1 MPALHAMRPTAAA
14 APAVCEHARRQ
25 AGGADAPRGRASQRR
40 RTQQQAHGALAE
52 QAGAEQLHAVAPRAR
67 DKILQDRRARAAH
80 SALGGRCGAAL
91 APAAAPAALGALHA
105 CTPGAGL
112 QAFVSQGR
120 SARARLNRN
129 FETVHAYVFE
139 GKGRRTCIAALHAM
153 TISLVDMQLAAAC
166 GALSATLSAQA
177 GGPLAK
183 ARALRPAATGCCQQA
198 SSTDSRRSAVDLR
211 SKGDPG

>member
-80 SALGGRCGAAL
+80 SALGGRCGAAV

-105 CTPGAGL
+105 CIPGAGL
-112 QAFVSQGR
+112 QASVSQGGPPGCA
-120 SARARLNRN
+120 S
-129 FETVHAYVFE
+129 
-139 GKGRRTCIAALHAM
+139 I
-153 TISLVDMQLAAAC
+153 
-166 GALSATLSAQA
+166 ATLRQDTLIFLKVKK
-177 GGPLAK
+177 GGH
-183 ARALRPAATGCCQQA
+183 ALQLYMQ
-198 SSTDSRRSAVDLR
+198 
-211 SKGDPG
+211 